1 MQRLPYAVDLPSNPS
16 LATAPAAKIS
26 GNVSEYS
33 ALDGAADDAMEITTV
48 VFFLLAFVCAMAW
61 NVLYPRF
68 LGRLRTHHADVW
80 DQLGRPKYIELRFAP
95 ALAALRFLLQRHYQP
110 MEDKSLV
117 SLAAWS
123 RIALIGTVVG
133 MALAFAFIAIV
144 VASKP

>member
-68 LGRLRTHHADVW
+68 LGRLR
-80 DQLGRPKYIELRFAP
+80 IELRFAP